1 MSYLRRG
8 FIGAVLC
15 LVLALAYQYMIAG
28 SRAPLTKAATV
39 ATSAKV
45 ANMPRAPVI
54 ALSHGGGMNSPHHFR
69 PQQSLPYLLIRA
81 RDRLRP
87 KIRRY

>member
-1 MSYLRRG
+1 MSSYLRRG

-28 SRAPLTKAATV
+28 RAPLSKAARI
-39 ATSAKV
+39 ATSVPSPKV

-54 ALSHGGGMNSPHHFR
+54 ALSHGGGMDAPHAPPSTSTLTSHGIY
-69 PQQSLPYLLIRA
+69 PTSGPGE
-81 RDRLRP
+81 
-87 KIRRY
+87 